1 MKSIQGILQL
11 PQALATR
18 SIGTGIEI
26 LRANYKLTRSL
37 SPNDEGSA
45 VLVGYLAEWVDVGV
59 ADVALLKRVL
69 RRYSP
74 SVRVTLPLAD
84 YLYLRSADGVVAMF
98 EGEFER
104 AIRHFSVVLALG
116 DDIQDKALVA
126 VLNFWIGRCLRQAGR
141 HQDALNYVI
150 RARKLASE
158 LNYPRMSAV
167 MQVLEAWIAFQEDRP
182 NEALSIL
189 RESEATLSES
199 DDYTTLGNIQ
209 SMYGRIARRQG
220 RFQQALRHFERA
232 IELYQKRDLQDRNVA
247 RSLVNIAYVK
257 RHIALHLRRRFDN
270 KIENK
275 RKTLRSPAASA
286 SPSRKQE
293 RHYFETLHEQALAH
307 LADAMETHSRS
318 NDHRGIGGVHIT
330 RGYLYLDEGVLDRA
344 LAEASEAFEL
354 GVQKTDYVL
363 QSRARIL
370 QSAVEM
376 AWFEEQL
383 EENPDH
389 DHPAEAATDFAREA
403 VEFAKYTQSRRLLA
417 KAFIALGVTLSSDF
431 YQDLAAVERCCDKAT
446 ALLDRKNQDYVWREL
461 QSLKQ
466 KLLRTER
473 IDSKLRAWSQGI
485 VGDSTFQQ
493 IGEEFAGMI
502 IPNVWKRENRKISK
516 VAERLSI
523 SPKKVRRI
531 LRKVGIGIL
540 SGDVSVAEE
549 SGGPAS
555 PRNTTRAKKP
565 SRVRQADPQFAA
577 ESREFASLRGNAVRQ
592 ANVRSHVK
600 VGI

>member
-1 MKSIQGILQL
+1 MKLSQEIVQL
-11 PQALATR
+11 RQALATR
-18 SIGTGIEI
+18 SIGTGIEL
-26 LRANYKLTRSL
+26 LRTNYKLTRSL
-37 SPNDEGSA
+37 GTKDEGSPI
-45 VLVGYLAEWVDVGV
+45 LVGYLAQWLDVGFG
-59 ADVALLKRVL
+59 DVASLKGFL
-69 RRYSP
+69 RRFPP
-74 SVRVTLPLAD
+74 SLRATLPLAD
-84 YLYLRSADGVVAMF
+84 YVYLRTADGVIAMF
-98 EGEFER
+98 EGEFEQ
-104 AIRHFSVVLALG
+104 AIQYFSVVLSLA
-116 DDIQDKALVA
+116 DDIQDKALVS

-141 HQDALNYVI
+141 YQDALTYVI
-150 RARKLASE
+150 RARKLASD
-158 LNYPRMSAV
+158 LNYPRMCAV
-167 MQVLEAWIAFQEDRP
+167 MRVLEAWIAFEEDRP
-182 NEALSIL
+182 NEALAIL
-189 RESEATLSES
+189 RESEATLSDS
-199 DDYTTLGNIQ
+199 DDYTVLGNIQ

-220 RFQQALRHFERA
+220 RFQQALRHFEKA
-232 IELYQKRDLQDRNVA
+232 IELYQKRDLQHRNVA
-247 RSLVNIAYVK
+247 RSLVNIAYIK
-257 RHIALHLRRRFDN
+257 RHMALHLRRRIDGSVEDKCKAVRN
-270 KIENK
+270 A
-275 RKTLRSPAASA
+275 AASA
-286 SPSRKQE
+286 SPPSQQE
-293 RHYFETLHEQALAH
+293 RDHFQTLHEQALAH
-307 LADAMETHSRS
+307 LADAAETYGRL

-354 GVQKTDYVL
+354 GAQKKDYVL

-389 DHPAEAATDFAREA
+389 DHPAEAASDFAREA

-417 KAFIALGVTLSSDF
+417 KAFIALGLTYSSDF

-461 QSLKQ
+461 QALKQ

-493 IGEEFAGMI
+493 ISEEFAGMI
-502 IPNVWKRENRKISK
+502 IPNVWKREGRKISK
-516 VAERLSI
+516 VAECLSI

-549 SGGPAS
+549 PGWLPS
-555 PRNTTRAKKP
+555 PRGANRAKN
-565 SRVRQADPQFAA
+565 SRGPVKETRRLRQKAA
-577 ESREFASLRGNAVRQ
+577 SS
-592 ANVRSHVK
+592 SP
-600 VGI
+600 

>member
-1 MKSIQGILQL
+1 
-11 PQALATR
+11 
-18 SIGTGIEI
+18 
-26 LRANYKLTRSL
+26 
-37 SPNDEGSA
+37 
-45 VLVGYLAEWVDVGV
+45 LAEWVDVGI
-59 ADVALLKRVL
+59 ADAALLKRVL
-69 RRYSP
+69 RRYLP
-74 SVRVTLPLAD
+74 SLRVTLPLAD
-84 YLYLRSADGVVAMF
+84 YLYLRTADGVVAMF

-104 AIRHFSVVLALG
+104 AIQHLSVVLALG
-116 DDIQDKALVA
+116 EDIQDKPLVA

-141 HQDALNYVI
+141 YQDALTYVI
-150 RARKLASE
+150 RARKLAFD
-158 LNYPRMSAV
+158 LNYSRMSAV
-167 MQVLEAWIAFQEDRP
+167 MQVLEAWIVFQEDRP
-182 NEALSIL
+182 NEALAIL
-189 RESEATLSES
+189 RESEAALSDS
-199 DDYTTLGNIQ
+199 DDHTTLGNIQ

-220 RFQQALRHFERA
+220 RFQQALRHFEKA
-232 IELYQKRDLQDRNVA
+232 IELYQKRDLQHRNVA

-257 RHIALHLRRRFDN
+257 RHIALHLRRRLDN
-270 KIENK
+270 KVEHK
-275 RKTLRSPAASA
+275 RKALRNPGVSTSL
-286 SPSRKQE
+286 SREQE
-293 RHYFETLHEQALAH
+293 RDHFETLHEQGLAH
-307 LADAMETHSRS
+307 LAAAMETYSRS
-318 NDHRGIGGVHIT
+318 NDDRGKGDVHIT

-354 GVQKTDYVL
+354 GAQKKDYVL

-389 DHPAEAATDFAREA
+389 DHPAEAASDFAREA

-417 KAFIALGVTLSSDF
+417 KAFIALGVALSSDF
-431 YQDLAAVERCCDKAT
+431 YQDLTAVERCCDKAT

-466 KLLRTER
+466 KILRTER

-485 VGDSTFQQ
+485 IGDSTFQQ
-493 IGEEFAGMI
+493 ISEEFAGMI

-549 SGGPAS
+549 PGSPTS
-555 PRNTTRAKKP
+555 PRSATRAKS
-565 SRVRQADPQFAA
+565 SRWARQGDARLQQKSAS
-577 ESREFASLRGNAVRQ
+577 SRP
-592 ANVRSHVK
+592 
-600 VGI
+600 